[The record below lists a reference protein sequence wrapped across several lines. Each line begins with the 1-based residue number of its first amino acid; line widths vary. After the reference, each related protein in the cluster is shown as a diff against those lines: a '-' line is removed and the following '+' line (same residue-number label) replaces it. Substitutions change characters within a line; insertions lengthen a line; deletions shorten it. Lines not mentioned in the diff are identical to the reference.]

1 MSDKSF
7 VHLHNHTEYSMLDG
21 AARIKQ
27 LVARAAE
34 MEMPAI
40 AMTDHGNTHG
50 AYEFWKQSNAVGIKP
65 IIGIEAYLAPESRLL
80 KQKVRWGD
88 GGDDD
93 VSGGGAYSHITM
105 WATDNSSM
113 QNLFRLSSEGYLSG
127 YYFKPR
133 IDRELLNKYGK
144 GIIATT
150 GCPGG
155 EVQTRLRMGQYDEAL
170 RTAGEFRDIFGKG
183 NYYVEVMDHALA
195 IEKRVR
201 EDLLRLAKDLD
212 LPLVGTNDLHYT
224 NQEDAVAHDALLC
237 VQVGSNLND
246 PNRFKFESQ
255 EYYLKSPKQMR
266 DLFSEIP
273 EAADNTLLIAE
284 RCEINF
290 EKRDLMPRFPI
301 PEGQTEAQWL
311 EREVWEGMAKR
322 FPNGYSDKHKEQAA
336 YEIDVII
343 KMGFPG
349 YFLVVSDFIRWAR
362 EQGIRVGPGRGSA
375 AGSLASYAL
384 GITELDPL
392 EHDLI
397 FERFLNPERLSMPD
411 IDVDFDD
418 RRRPE
423 VIRYVTEKYGD
434 DRVAQIVTFGTIK
447 AKQALKDSARVLAM
461 PYAVGEKLTKAMPP
475 MVLGRDVSL
484 DDVVNESSER
494 YSEAAEFRDIIAND
508 PESAQVFELAKG
520 LESLKRQWGVHAAG
534 VIMSAEPL
542 MDVIPIM
549 KREEDG
555 AIITQF
561 DQPPCEELGLLKM
574 DFLGLR
580 NLTVIDD
587 ALENIKTNRGQSV
600 VLEEL
605 DLNEDKNTF
614 ELLSRGDTLGVFQL
628 DSDNMRSLLRMLK
641 PTEFEHISA
650 VIALYRPG
658 PMGMNSH
665 TNYAQRKNGLQ
676 QSEGVHPELVE
687 PLREILDPTYG
698 LIVYQEQVMA
708 AAQRVAGYTLGQ
720 ADLLRRAMGKKK
732 PEELDKQYELFQK
745 GMTDNGYSE
754 AAVKALWG
762 TLLPFAD
769 YAFNKAHSAG
779 YGVLSYWTG
788 YLKANFP
795 AEYMAALLTSV
806 GDSKDKLAIYLNECR
821 RMGIKV
827 LPPDV
832 NESIGVFAAVG
843 EDIRFGLGA
852 VRNVGHNVV
861 SSIVEARSVEKFS
874 SFDDYL
880 TRVSQ
885 QASTKRV
892 VESMIKA
899 GAFDSMGHTRR
910 SLVAIHEEAIEACAS
925 KKKQAATGQMDLFG
939 SLLGDDPSI
948 VAVPDLP
955 EWTKR
960 DLLAHEREM
969 LGLYVSDHPL
979 AGQEAMLMRHSDMGT
994 LALKEGN
1001 IEDGETV
1008 TLAGLITQVQHKV
1021 ARSSG
1026 NQYGQISLEDFSGEI
1041 TVMFMGK
1048 TYLENREKLQTDL
1061 TVTVRGRVSRR
1072 DDGMT
1077 LQAYSIDVL
1086 DAGRENGGILK
1097 LSMSE
1102 NVATKQNLLKLQQI
1116 LEKYPGPCEVQ
1127 VKLTAATPKH
1137 FMLQQRVDIGH
1148 DLFGELK
1155 ALLGPDSVS

>member
-1 MSDKSF
+1 MSDSF

-27 LVARAAE
+27 LIAKAVSLG
-34 MEMPAI
+34 MPAI

-50 AYEFWKQSNAVGIKP
+50 AYEFWKQATSQGIKP
-65 IIGIEAYLAPESRLL
+65 IIGIEAYLAPGSRRE
-80 KQKVRWGD
+80 KTKVRWGD

-93 VSGGGAYSHITM
+93 VSGGGAYSHMTM
-105 WATDNSSM
+105 WSTDNASM
-113 QNLFRLSSEGYLSG
+113 QNLFRLSSEAYLSG

-133 IDRELLNKYGK
+133 MDRELLAKYGK
-144 GIIATT
+144 GLIATT

-155 EVQTRLRMGQYDEAL
+155 EVQTRLRLGQYKEAVE
-170 RTAGEFRDIFGKG
+170 TAAEFRDLFGEG
-183 NYYVEVMDHALA
+183 NFFVELMDHSLA

-201 EDLLRLAKDLD
+201 DDLLKLARELN
-212 LPLVGTNDLHYT
+212 LPLVATNDLHYT
-224 NQEDAVAHDALLC
+224 EQADAVAHDALLC
-237 VQVGSNLND
+237 VQVGSNLYD

-255 EYYLKSPKQMR
+255 EYYLKSAEQMR
-266 DLFSEIP
+266 EIFKEVP
-273 EAADNTLLIAE
+273 EAASNTLLIAE
-284 RCEINF
+284 RCQVDF
-290 EKRDLMPRFPI
+290 EKRDLMPRFPV
-301 PEGQTEAQWL
+301 PEGETESGWF
-311 EREVWEGMAKR
+311 EKEVWRGMQRR
-322 FPNGYSDKHKEQAA
+322 FPNGFSEKHREQAK
-336 YEIDVII
+336 YEIEVID

-349 YFLVVSDFIRWAR
+349 YFLVVADFIGWAR
-362 EQGIRVGPGRGSA
+362 DQGIRVGPGRGSA
-375 AGSLASYAL
+375 AGSLVSYAM

-447 AKQALKDSARVLAM
+447 AKQALKDAARVLAM
-461 PYAVGEKLTKAMPP
+461 PYSVGEKLTKAMPP

-484 DDVVNESSER
+484 NELIDPSAER
-494 YSEAAEFRDIIAND
+494 YSEAAEFREILATDE
-508 PESAQVFELAKG
+508 ESQKVFDLAQG

-561 DQPPCEELGLLKM
+561 DQPPCESLGLLKM

-580 NLTVIDD
+580 NLTVLDD
-587 ALENIKTNRGQSV
+587 ALENIRSNRSENV
-600 VLEEL
+600 VLETL
-605 DLNEDKNTF
+605 DLNADEKTF

-628 DSDNMRSLLRMLK
+628 DGDAMRQLLRLLK

-665 TNYAQRKNGLQ
+665 INYAQRKNGLQ
-676 QSEGVHPELVE
+676 QSEGVHPELTE
-687 PLREILDPTYG
+687 PLSEILDPTYG

-708 AAQRVAGYTLGQ
+708 AAQKVAGYTLGQ

-732 PEELDKQYELFQK
+732 PEELEKQFEIFSS
-745 GMTDNGYSE
+745 GMKAGGFSE
-754 AAVKALWG
+754 SAITALWD

-779 YGVLSYWTG
+779 YGVLSYWTA
-788 YLKANFP
+788 YLKANYP

-806 GDSKDKLAIYLNECR
+806 GDSKDKLAVYLNECR
-821 RMGIKV
+821 RMGIRV

-832 NESIGVFAAVG
+832 NQSIGVFAAVG
-843 EDIRFGLGA
+843 DDIRFGLEA
-852 VRNVGHNVV
+852 VRNVGRNVV
-861 SSIVEARSVEKFS
+861 DSIVEARRGAKFE
-874 SFDDYL
+874 SFQDYL
-880 TRVSQ
+880 TRVP
-885 QASTKRV
+885 AHAATKRV
-892 VESMIKA
+892 VESLIKA
-899 GAFDSMGHTRR
+899 GAFDSLGHTRR
-910 SLVAIHEEAIEACAS
+910 ALIAIHEEAIDSSAVL
-925 KKKQAATGQMDLFG
+925 KRQALSGQVDLFG
-939 SLLGDDPSI
+939 GFFDEDPAMI
-948 VAVPDLP
+948 PIPNLP

-979 AGQEAMLMRHSDMGT
+979 AGQEALLLRHSDMGT
-994 LALKEGN
+994 IALKESA
-1001 IEDGETV
+1001 IKDGETV
-1008 TLAGLITQVQHKV
+1008 TIAGLITQVQHKV
-1021 ARSSG
+1021 ARTSG
-1026 NQYGQISLEDFSGEI
+1026 NPYGQVVVEDFSGEI
-1041 TVMFMGK
+1041 SIMFMGK
-1048 TYLENREKLQTDL
+1048 TYLENKELLRADQT
-1061 TVTVRGRVSRR
+1061 VSVRGRVSRR
-1072 DDGMT
+1072 DEEIM
-1077 LQAYSIDVL
+1077 LQAFSIEVL
-1086 DAGRENGGILK
+1086 EAGREQGGVVVIQVREALATKTRLQQLTEILGRHPGPVEVQIRLQNGGE
-1097 LSMSE
+1097 S
-1102 NVATKQNLLKLQQI
+1102 
-1116 LEKYPGPCEVQ
+1116 
-1127 VKLTAATPKH
+1127 KH
-1137 FMLQQRVDIGH
+1137 FLLPQRVAVGH
-1148 DLFGELK
+1148 DLFGEIK
-1155 ALLGPDSVS
+1155 ALMGQDSVS

>member
-27 LVARAAE
+27 LVSKAAE
-34 MEMPAI
+34 MGMPAI

-50 AYEFWKQSNAVGIKP
+50 AYEFWKQSNAAGIKP

-105 WATDNSSM
+105 WSTDNASM

-133 IDRELLNKYGK
+133 IDRELLSKYGK
-144 GIIATT
+144 GLIATT

-170 RTAGEFRDIFGKG
+170 KTAAEFRDIFGAG

-201 EDLLRLAKDLD
+201 DDLLRLAKDLG

-224 NQEDAVAHDALLC
+224 NQEDATAHDALLC

-246 PNRFKFESQ
+246 PNRFRFESQ

-290 EKRDLMPRFPI
+290 EKRDLMPRFPV
-301 PEGQTEAQWL
+301 PEGQTEAQWF
-311 EREVWEGMAKR
+311 EKEVWEGMARR
-322 FPNGYSDKHKEQAA
+322 FPQGYSEKHKEQAA
-336 YEIDVII
+336 YEIEVII

-375 AGSLASYAL
+375 AGSIASYAL

-447 AKQALKDSARVLAM
+447 AKQALKDAARVLAM
-461 PYAVGEKLTKAMPP
+461 PYSVGEKLTKAMPP
-475 MVLGRDVSL
+475 MVLGRDVTL
-484 DDVVNESSER
+484 DDVINESSDR
-494 YSEAAEFRDIIAND
+494 YSEAAEFRDLLAND
-508 PESAQVFELAKG
+508 SESAQVFELAQG

-561 DQPPCEELGLLKM
+561 DQPPCEDLGLLKM

-587 ALENIKTNRGQSV
+587 ALENIKSNRGEVV

-605 DLNEDKNTF
+605 DLNADQNTF
-614 ELLSRGDTLGVFQL
+614 DLLSRGDTLGVFQL

-676 QSEGVHPELVE
+676 QSEGVHPELME

-732 PEELDKQYELFQK
+732 PEELDKQYEIFQQ
-745 GMTDNGYSE
+745 GMLKNGYSE
-754 AAVKALWG
+754 AAVKALWD

-788 YLKANFP
+788 FLKANYP

-821 RMGIKV
+821 RMGIQV

-843 EDIRFGLGA
+843 GDIRFGLGA

-861 SSIVEARSVEKFS
+861 SSIIEARSIEKFK
-874 SFDDYL
+874 SFDDFL

-892 VESMIKA
+892 VESLIKA
-899 GAFDSMGHTRR
+899 GAFDSLGHTRR
-910 SLVAIHEEAIEACAS
+910 SLVAVHEEAIEASAS

-939 SLLGDDPSI
+939 SLMGDDPSI
-948 VAVPDLP
+948 VSIPDLP

-1026 NQYGQISLEDFSGEI
+1026 NQYGQVSLEDFSGEM

-1048 TYLENREKLQTDL
+1048 TYLENKDKLQTDL
-1061 TVTVRGRVSRR
+1061 TVSVRGRVSRR
-1072 DDGMT
+1072 DEDMT

-1086 DAGRENGGILK
+1086 DAGRENGGVLK
-1097 LSMSE
+1097 LSMPE
-1102 NVATKQNLLKLQQI
+1102 TMANKTNLTKLQQI

-1127 VKLTAATPKH
+1127 VKLVSATPKH
-1137 FMLQQRVDIGH
+1137 FMLQQRVSIGH